1 MKLKSAL
8 NEQTFSKYEDFEDA
22 LMKAKEG
29 NNYREFENIIST
41 TLKSRQWEWFG
52 RYYQKMD
59 GSTHAFTKE
68 IFKKATPF

>member
-29 NNYREFENIIST
+29 NNYREFESI
-41 TLKSRQWEWFG
+41 LKNSFIKRQWEWFG
-52 RYYQKMD
+52 RYFQKMN
-59 GSTHAFTKE
+59 GTSNVLIKE
-68 IFKKATPF
+68 IFKKVTPF